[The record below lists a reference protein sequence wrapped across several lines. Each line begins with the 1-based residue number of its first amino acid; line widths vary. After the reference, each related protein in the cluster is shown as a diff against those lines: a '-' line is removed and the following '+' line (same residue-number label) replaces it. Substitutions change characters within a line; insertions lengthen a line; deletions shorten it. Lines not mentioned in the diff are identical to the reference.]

1 MRFRLPPSRAL
12 LAAISLAAPL
22 STPALAGPLDPR
34 LIPADAIWAAHL
46 DMDAAATSPVCT
58 FMRTSMPP
66 ELRAALDDFTAR
78 FGLDPF
84 TDIHGITVFGRDH
97 VQRSGAAIV
106 ITSTATDQLPER
118 LAAAKLPGFTATAS
132 PTITRMSWTDN
143 GKSWH
148 AAILRPTSDTR
159 ALIFTGSEAD
169 LDSAIPL
176 VEPSRAAEATLALTD
191 RRPREGSFFFAA
203 VRDIAG
209 VSDESPRAQVLKAA
223 TSLSIDVGE
232 SRATS
237 DVTLFAHVRMD
248 AASPKDATN
257 IRDMVQGMMA
267 VAKLGFRARPD
278 LASEIDSLMASA
290 KLSTTESAFNFDAE
304 HPAKEVIRVMDLL
317 SKDPPATPNEPT
329 AKPK

>member
-317 SKDPPATPNEPT
+317 AKDPPATPNEPT